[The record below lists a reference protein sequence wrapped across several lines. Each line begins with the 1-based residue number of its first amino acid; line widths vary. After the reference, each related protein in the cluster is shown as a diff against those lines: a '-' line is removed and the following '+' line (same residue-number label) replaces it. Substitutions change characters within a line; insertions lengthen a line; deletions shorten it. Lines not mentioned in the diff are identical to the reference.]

1 MKKLTCIVCPKGC
14 DLEIDMKNDEYIVT
28 GNMCNRGK
36 LYAINEMTNP
46 MRSITT
52 TIKTKFK
59 TAPRLPVRTDKEI
72 EVKTIF
78 PIMQAL
84 DKVELDHLVHT
95 GEVVVENVLDTGVNI
110 IATSDLYELLEVR

>member
-14 DLEIDMKNDEYIVT
+14 DLEIEIKNDEYLVQ

-52 TIKTKFK
+52 TIKTKYK

-72 EVKTIF
+72 EVKAIF
-78 PIMQAL
+78 SFMHVLNEI
-84 DKVELDHLVHT
+84 ELDHPVHT
-95 GEVVVENVLDTGVNI
+95 GEVVVENVLNTGVNM

>member
-14 DLEIDMKNDEYIVT
+14 DLEIEMKNDEYLVN

-52 TIKTKFK
+52 TIKTTFK

-72 EVKTIF
+72 EVKTIYLSYKAAIRQIDPF
-78 PIMQAL
+78 PVRFNPYIQRHR
-84 DKVELDHLVHT
+84 HLISCLNKPVSP
-95 GEVVVENVLDTGVNI
+95 L
-110 IATSDLYELLEVR
+110 S

>member
-14 DLEIDMKNDEYIVT
+14 DLEIEMKNDEYLVK
-28 GNMCNRGK
+28 GNLCNRGRF
-36 LYAINEMTNP
+36 YAINEMTNP

-52 TIKTKFK
+52 TIKTKYK

-78 PIMQAL
+78 PLMQVL
-84 DKVELDHLVHT
+84 DEVELDHPVHT
-95 GEVVVENVLDTGVNI
+95 GEIVVENVLNTGVNI